1 MATLVAVQCVSAGID
16 LTVTANAAGAGDEFV
31 NTGKEKLLVRNDG
44 ADPRT
49 VTIPRTR
56 QIDGQS
62 AADLEVA
69 VPAGGFVSI
78 GPLRPADYNDEDDKV
93 QVAYDQVTEPDD
105 PGPGDHQ
112 TVFVLL
118 IKG

>member
-1 MATLVAVQCVSAGID
+1 MATLAAVKCVSSGID
-16 LTVTANAAGAGDEFV
+16 LTDTSNAAAGGDEFV

-56 QIDGQS
+56 KIDGQS
-62 AADLEVA
+62 AADLVVTVA
-69 VPAGGFVSI
+69 AGGTQLI
-78 GPLRPADYNDEDDKV
+78 GPFRAADYNDEDDKV
-93 QVAYDQVTEPDD
+93 QVAYDEVTEDTPAPDT
-105 PGPGDHQ
+105 Q

-118 IKG
+118 IQG